1 MGPPPLHWL
10 DTNWWCSNHSIVVLL
25 LHVLS
30 SSFPMQFLPLPLDVV
45 SFYSFLKLIPF
56 TRVCL
61 SRKQCGF
68 VLSSPFGLV
77 DLSRYFLYYFLLTP
91 VGPTHL
97 AFFFFFCSSLPHGA
111 SQGLFS
117 SLLER
122 VISPWLAL
130 PYCSWAV
137 VFYSLFFYG
146 YSFSLGLRDMVLLF
160 LPLFLSLFFLSPGL
174 IWAFLPLGPCYQ
186 KWELTLCIPLYN
198 IIVLHTCILPFLM
211 ISLAND
217 EIL

>member
-1 MGPPPLHWL
+1 MCLPFMKTMWACLIFPFWARGPLKVFPLL
-10 DTNWWCSNHSIVVLL
+10 FSSNSCWA
-25 LHVLS
+25 
-30 SSFPMQFLPLPLDVV
+30 D
-45 SFYSFLKLIPF
+45 
-56 TRVCL
+56 
-61 SRKQCGF
+61 
-68 VLSSPFGLV
+68 PFGLFFFA
-77 DLSRYFLYYFLLTP
+77 LPFLMEPVKAYFLLSWRGSSHRGWPFPTTH
-91 VGPTHL
+91 GPL
-97 AFFFFFCSSLPHGA
+97 YS
-111 SQGLFS
+111 
-117 SLLER
+117 
-122 VISPWLAL
+122 I
-130 PYCSWAV
+130 PY
-137 VFYSLFFYG
+137 FFYG

>member
-68 VLSSPFGLV
+68 VLSSPFGPV

-97 AFFFFFCSSLPHGA
+97 AFFFFLLFPSSW
-111 SQGLFS
+111 SQSRPIF
-117 SLLER
+117 
-122 VISPWLAL
+122 
-130 PYCSWAV
+130 
-137 VFYSLFFYG
+137 
-146 YSFSLGLRDMVLLF
+146 FSLGEGHLTVAGPSLLLMGCCILF
-160 LPLFLSLFFLSPGL
+160 LIFLWVFLFF
-174 IWAFLPLGPCYQ
+174 GP
-186 KWELTLCIPLYN
+186 
-198 IIVLHTCILPFLM
+198 
-211 ISLAND
+211 
-217 EIL
+217 

>member
-1 MGPPPLHWL
+1 M
-10 DTNWWCSNHSIVVLL
+10 C
-25 LHVLS
+25 
-30 SSFPMQFLPLPLDVV
+30 LPLT
-45 SFYSFLKLIPF
+45 K
-56 TRVCL
+56 TMWVCL
-61 SRKQCGF
+61 IFPFWARGPLKVF
-68 VLSSPFGLV
+68 PLLFSSNSCWANPFGI
-77 DLSRYFLYYFLLTP
+77 
-91 VGPTHL
+91 
-97 AFFFFFCSSLPHGA
+97 FFFFCSSHPHGA

-122 VISPWLAL
+122 VISPWLTL
-130 PYCSWAV
+130 PYYSWAV
-137 VFYSLFFYG
+137 VFYSLLFYG

-186 KWELTLCIPLYN
+186 KWVLTLCIPLYN

>member
-68 VLSSPFGLV
+68 VLSSPFGPV

-97 AFFFFFCSSLPHGA
+97 AFFFFA
-111 SQGLFS
+111 
-117 SLLER
+117 
-122 VISPWLAL
+122 
-130 PYCSWAV
+130 
-137 VFYSLFFYG
+137 
-146 YSFSLGLRDMVLLF
+146 
-160 LPLFLSLFFLSPGL
+160 
-174 IWAFLPLGPCYQ
+174 
-186 KWELTLCIPLYN
+186 
-198 IIVLHTCILPFLM
+198 LPFLM
-211 ISLAND
+211 EPVKAYFLLSWRGSSHRDWPFPTSHGPLYSIPYFFMGIPFLWALGTWSYCSCHYSLVFSFFLLA
-217 EIL
+217 